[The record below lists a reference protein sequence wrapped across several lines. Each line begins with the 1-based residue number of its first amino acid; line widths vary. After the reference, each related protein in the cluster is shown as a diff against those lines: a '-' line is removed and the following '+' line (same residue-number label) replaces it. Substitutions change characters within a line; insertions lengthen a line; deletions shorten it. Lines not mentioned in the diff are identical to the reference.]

1 MRYTVQ
7 TPDGRKITL
16 EGDHAPTEQDLME
29 LSNRLGIKE
38 NTDVQPSQKTAEQS
52 SFLDTLDKT
61 NDYLRKVGGA
71 VEAFDR
77 GRYLGFGKKAGGL
90 ANAVLS
96 YPFDRAIEVATG
108 KQMPSASDRYNEIVK
123 GAKGMYKDFS
133 DKHPLMAIGIEG
145 AGILTGAPAKIEKY
159 ATDRMAKA
167 VANSSKYERAAG
179 KIAALLGSGAVSS
192 IGLGAGNADDISDYL
207 TSKEALKDSAVGASA
222 NAAFGVA
229 GQVGKAAL
237 KSVPKVSGMATGTSD
252 SIVSRAFD
260 AGRRK
265 SETFLKNLRGKVNP
279 DRITVEA
286 KKALRDMIDG
296 NQDLYLQNVE
306 AALKNNKKISPQNIF
321 NGFAKDI
328 QERTLGGNRFLLRD
342 DVKNVAEKIEDLF
355 LDFKEHPELHNSRGL
370 DKLKQAVGAIAEKT
384 KEGSQ
389 AEQLATKIR
398 NSISEE
404 ISKNNPLYKKA
415 MDTYATNIGEIN
427 EIRNTLSLRNNTNV
441 DTTLRKLQSVGRNNV
456 NTNYGYR
463 NRLLKDLDFY
473 GDLEDAIAGQALSSW
488 KPRGTAGVVGGL
500 NALSSAVNTVTNPT
514 ALPANLAYA
523 LGSSPRLTGEA
534 AYKLGALADYL
545 AKMRF
550 GDVNIG
556 SLASREKNK

>member
-1 MRYTVQ
+1 MATYRITA
-7 TPDGRKITL
+7 PDGAVYQIT
-16 EGDHAPTEQDLME
+16 GDRAPTEQE
-29 LSNRLGIKE
+29 LNDMFNAPVNQSAQNE
-38 NTDVQPSQKTAEQS
+38 NKNAD
-52 SFLDTLDKT
+52 FLNTVDKG
-61 NDYLRKVGGA
+61 LRTIGGA

-77 GRYLGFGKKAGGL
+77 GKYLGFGKKAGGL

-96 YPFDRAIEVATG
+96 YPFDRAIEATTG
-108 KQMPSASDRYNEIVK
+108 KQMPRFGDRYNEIVE
-123 GAKGMYKDFS
+123 GAKGMYEDFS
-133 DKHPLMAIGIEG
+133 DKHPLAALGIE
-145 AGILTGAPAKIEKY
+145 ASGILTGAPAKIEKY

-167 VANSSKYERAAG
+167 VANSNKYERAAG

-192 IGLGAGNADDISDYL
+192 VGLGSGNADDISDYL
-207 TSKEALKDSAVGASA
+207 TSKEALKEATLGASA
-222 NAAFGVA
+222 NAALGVA

-237 KSVPKVSGMATGTSD
+237 KSVPKVSGVATGTSD
-252 SIVSRAFD
+252 NIVSRAFD

-265 SETFLKNLRGKVNP
+265 SETFLKNLRGNVEP
-279 DRITVEA
+279 ERITVEA
-286 KKALRDMIDG
+286 KNALRDMIDG
-296 NQDLYLQNVE
+296 NHDLYLQNIE

-321 NGFAKDI
+321 RDFTREIND
-328 QERTLGGNRFLLRD
+328 RTLGGNRFLLRD
-342 DVKNVAEKIEDLF
+342 DVKNVADKIEDLF
-355 LDFKEHPELHNSRGL
+355 VDFQKHPELHNSRGL
-370 DKLKQAVGAIAEKT
+370 DKLKQSVGAIAEKT

-398 NSISEE
+398 NSISDE

-473 GDLEDAIAGQALSSW
+473 GDIEDAIAGQALSSW

-545 AKMRF
+545 AKMRV